1 MPSRCSPM
9 RPSSNKSNI
18 SILEEIRET
27 PETKVF
33 LTPETQETKVSFNDN
48 ITIHYYKKYIPKS
61 RYWFWQRYKFSN
73 QGNWFKVKTFFK
85 KIFK

>member
-9 RPSSNKSNI
+9 RPSSNKSNT
-18 SILEEIRET
+18 SILESVRET
-27 PETKVF
+27 S
-33 LTPETQETKVSFNDN
+33 ETKVSFNDN

-61 RYWFWQRYKFSN
+61 RYWFWQRYKFSS

-85 KIFK
+85 NIFK